1 MVMRPF
7 SWGSHWSWQFCMH
20 LSAFVNHF
28 ACLVGS
34 VLAVFAFLQMFCIEA
49 GKRWSLGFSHS
60 LYLHFSHGRRSQG
73 MFGSTTPRG
82 LPACP
87 YENEIQPAL
96 PGRKCCQY
104 HVTNAVLWYPSYI
117 TTHCRKT
124 QVLPIYTSIDRTF
137 VYIHIQSYTFVDQIV
152 ATSSDSADFGLFKKS
167 PSLGKGGVGRW
178 CRIQRSAWSAVF
190 NWSPGEFRLRS
201 LRQNCW
207 LGFGCK
213 TGPAAQKVDI
223 SIFS

>member
-1 MVMRPF
+1 
-7 SWGSHWSWQFCMH
+7 MH
-20 LSAFVNHF
+20 LSAFVNRF

-60 LYLHFSHGRRSQG
+60 LYLHFSHGRRSHQG
-73 MFGSTTPRG
+73 MFGSTTSRG

-96 PGRKCCQY
+96 Q
-104 HVTNAVLWYPSYI
+104 VENVVI
-117 TTHCRKT
+117 TTSLTLLFDTLRT
-124 QVLPIYTSIDRTF
+124 SQRIAALPSPSH
-137 VYIHIQSYTFVDQIV
+137 IHIHRSHIRIHSYTFVDQIV

-178 CRIQRSAWSAVF
+178 CRIQRSA
-190 NWSPGEFRLRS
+190 
-201 LRQNCW
+201 
-207 LGFGCK
+207 
-213 TGPAAQKVDI
+213 
-223 SIFS
+223 

>member
-1 MVMRPF
+1 
-7 SWGSHWSWQFCMH
+7 MH

-60 LYLHFSHGRRSQG
+60 LYLHFSHGRRSHQG

-96 PGRKCCQY
+96 Q
-104 HVTNAVLWYPSYI
+104 VENVVI
-117 TTHCRKT
+117 TTSVTLFFDTLRTSQRTAAK
-124 QVLPIYTSIDRTF
+124 PKSFPYTHPSIA
-137 VYIHIQSYTFVDQIV
+137 HSYTFIYIRR
-152 ATSSDSADFGLFKKS
+152 SDRRHVIGFRGFWPFQKIPESREGRRGPLVPNPTIRLIGGFQLIAWGVSAPKPETEL
-167 PSLGKGGVGRW
+167 LT
-178 CRIQRSAWSAVF
+178 
-190 NWSPGEFRLRS
+190 
-201 LRQNCW
+201 W
-207 LGFGCK
+207 LWL
-213 TGPAAQKVDI
+213 
-223 SIFS
+223 

>member
-1 MVMRPF
+1 
-7 SWGSHWSWQFCMH
+7 MH

-60 LYLHFSHGRRSQG
+60 LYLHFSHGRRSHQG
-73 MFGSTTPRG
+73 MFGSTAPRG

-96 PGRKCCQY
+96 QVENVVITRS
-104 HVTNAVLWYPSYI
+104 VTLFFDTLRTSQRIAALPSPSHIHIHPSHIRIHSY
-117 TTHCRKT
+117 
-124 QVLPIYTSIDRTF
+124 TF
-137 VYIHIQSYTFVDQIV
+137 VYIYIQSYAFVDQIV

-178 CRIQRSAWSAVF
+178 CRIQRSA
-190 NWSPGEFRLRS
+190 
-201 LRQNCW
+201 
-207 LGFGCK
+207 
-213 TGPAAQKVDI
+213 
-223 SIFS
+223 